1 MEYSE
6 FITHVQTLVQS
17 DSLEQ
22 AELAARATLETI
34 KEHLPEEEVEELA
47 AQLPQELSEYLHNQ
61 EIISNQSFHLQE
73 FIERTSQK
81 EKIEPTTAAM
91 HVRAVFAVLENAI
104 NPEIFAR
111 FHKYFPH
118 DYEELFTIS
127 STSEMP
133 A

>member
-6 FITHVQTLVQS
+6 FITHVQTLTQS
-17 DSLEQ
+17 DSLEN
-22 AELAARATLETI
+22 AVKATRATLETL
-34 KEHLPEEEVEELA
+34 KEHLPQEEVEELA
-47 AQLPQELSEYLHNQ
+47 AQLPQELSECLHN
-61 EIISNQSFHLQE
+61 EAIVNNQSFPLLE

-81 EKIEPTTAAM
+81 ENIEPTTAAM